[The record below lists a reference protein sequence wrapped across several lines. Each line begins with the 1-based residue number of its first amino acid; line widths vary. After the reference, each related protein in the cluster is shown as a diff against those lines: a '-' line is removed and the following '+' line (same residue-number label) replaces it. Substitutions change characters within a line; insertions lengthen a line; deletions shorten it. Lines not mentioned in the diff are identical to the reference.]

1 MTRPF
6 LVAQLTDTHIGAD
19 WGGPP
24 DPTAA
29 LLAAVDALGALPD
42 RPDAVLVTGDLANDG
57 TAAQYAPLREQLQ
70 RLRMPFV
77 VLPGNHDDRGAMR
90 TAFGLPGDR
99 DDPIHAAVDLGPL
112 RLLAL
117 DTTIPGE
124 DGGALPEAELQWLA
138 RSLRETPERPAI
150 IAMHHPPVLTGVAPW
165 DATAIGAG
173 QQAALERLLME
184 HPQVRRPSA
193 RRRAEHLPPVGP
205 GLVLRRLRAR
215 ARAARVR
222 AARAVRGPARLAP
235 AADRL
240 TAGSSDGGAGRARCV
255 SRRPRRP
262 PRAAWRRRR
271 RADPLPR
278 PGPRRRASPCRTD
291 TPPPASRRRWQP
303 PP

>member
-138 RSLRETPERPAI
+138 RSLQETPERPAI

-184 HPQVRRPSA
+184 HPQV
-193 RRRAEHLPPVGP
+193 L
-205 GLVLRRLRAR
+205 GLVAGHLHRAL
-215 ARAARVR
+215 V
-222 AARAVRGPARLAP
+222 
-235 AADRL
+235 
-240 TAGSSDGGAGRARCV
+240 AGFAGR
-255 SRRPRRP
+255 
-262 PRAAWRRRR
+262 
-271 RADPLPR
+271 PLVVVPSTYR
-278 PGPRRRASPCRTD
+278 QSVLDWSCDDFVLVPE
-291 TPPPASRRRWQP
+291 PPAFALHALFEGRLVSHLQP
-303 PP
+303 IV